1 MTRASTGAK
10 PVLLLGAVSVAVGV
24 STAFAMPF
32 GSLFLT
38 TEVGVSPL
46 ALGTFMLI
54 TPVASV
60 VASTV
65 VGRLSDTRMQRR
77 TLMVIGGLAGAAGA
91 GLFAVLRNYW
101 FLLGASATF
110 VAVATSLMPMIF
122 AYARGLERS
131 GPFVISSLRT
141 LFSVAWVAG
150 PPVAALLVATW
161 GFTGLYLSTAVLY
174 LVVAAVSLLLP
185 SAVAVEAAPKDEA
198 PVHGRRIPQVV
209 AAFVLLQGATG
220 LAVSGLPLFVTTEL
234 HGTAGD
240 AGLVLGLCA
249 ALEIPLMLWLG
260 AMATRRDLHHI
271 VLAGAAV
278 AITYHAT
285 MLTTSGIWQVAG
297 AQLLHAAA
305 ISAVMGVGISYFQSL
320 VPDRPGHASTLFS
333 NTATAGGMLAGPLLG
348 VAQAVGFRYTY
359 AISLTMCV
367 LGVTLLASVRR
378 PR

>member
-1 MTRASTGAK
+1 
-10 PVLLLGAVSVAVGV
+10 
-24 STAFAMPF
+24 MPF

-91 GLFAVLRNYW
+91 ALFAVLRDYW

-110 VAVATSLMPMIF
+110 VAVASSLMPMIF

-161 GFTGLYLSTAVLY
+161 GFTGLYVSTAVLY
-174 LVVAAVSLLLP
+174 VVVAGLSLLLP
-185 SAVAVEAAPKDEA
+185 STVAVEAAPQDDA
-198 PVHGRRIPQVV
+198 PVRGQRIPQVV

-260 AMATRRDLHHI
+260 ALATRKDLHLI

-285 MLTTSGIWQVAG
+285 MLTTTGIWQVAG

-320 VPDRPGHASTLFS
+320 EPTRPGHASTLFS

-367 LGVTLLASVRR
+367 LGVTLLAFVRR